1 MPDVLTPKVPRAG
14 GFPKVPAPTS
24 PVCTPFASAFQRP
37 LTAHAEARWSAVVLP
52 AIDAFQRPSSQRLL
66 HYWSPSGFH
75 GKISAIITECRC
87 AVAKVRHERAAMEG
101 AEAAKRRQEQLEKEV
116 REYHERDGRQMGS
129 GGKQPLD
136 QLLACGAAHQRCY
149 VRRRK
154 RVVDDRAKVAE
165 EEARLNELRAR
176 SRAGK
181 ERLARISERT
191 LQEWQ
196 GTMDGGRIPVS
207 QPSKEEEAEAIAE
220 AQWTGIRR
228 G

>member
-1 MPDVLTPKVPRAG
+1 MGGVDGRFLEKVNEAACVAG
-14 GFPKVPAPTS
+14 G
-24 PVCTPFASAFQRP
+24 
-37 LTAHAEARWSAVVLP
+37 LTFKRARRVT
-52 AIDAFQRPSSQRLL
+52 
-66 HYWSPSGFH
+66 

-136 QLLACGAAHQRCY
+136 QLLASGAAHQRCY

-154 RVVDDRAKVAE
+154 RVEDDRAKVAE

-176 SRAGK
+176 LLPPLVPPPTPLAQALRRA
-181 ERLARISERT
+181 LVQ
-191 LQEWQ
+191 LH
-196 GTMDGGRIPVS
+196 
-207 QPSKEEEAEAIAE
+207 
-220 AQWTGIRR
+220 RR
-228 G
+228 PW

>member
-1 MPDVLTPKVPRAG
+1 
-14 GFPKVPAPTS
+14 
-24 PVCTPFASAFQRP
+24 
-37 LTAHAEARWSAVVLP
+37 
-52 AIDAFQRPSSQRLL
+52 
-66 HYWSPSGFH
+66 
-75 GKISAIITECRC
+75 
-87 AVAKVRHERAAMEG
+87 
-101 AEAAKRRQEQLEKEV
+101 
-116 REYHERDGRQMGS
+116 
-129 GGKQPLD
+129 
-136 QLLACGAAHQRCY
+136 
-149 VRRRK
+149 
-154 RVVDDRAKVAE
+154 VVDDRAKVAE